1 MEVKEF
7 AEQVLF
13 GATLEDKLID
23 GGRYRRGH
31 PGSPIA
37 APGEPGRPRSL
48 ALGGWN
54 DRDRVRFREVR
65 GFHSE
70 KERGL
75 VLHFFANHELL
86 AIELMALAL
95 LKFPDAPEKFRRG
108 LHGIL
113 REEQEHLRLYIERMR
128 GIGVEFG
135 EIPVSDFFWRCISPV
150 ETPIEFVTRLSLTL
164 EQANLDYAPHYASV
178 YGELGDDE
186 TARLMQRIYRDEIG
200 HVKHGLTWFNSW
212 RDPALGEWEAYTR
225 TLAPPLDPGRAKG
238 IGFNAEGRR
247 KAGLSEAFIGELR
260 VRSQSRGRPPS
271 VFWFNPACD
280 RCAGLDG
287 VQTPP
292 KWMAQVAADLE
303 TVPALACA
311 AGDVVLVGRRPR
323 REHLSEMQAAG
334 LEIPEFAPF
343 DGAVGLEGHPL
354 AERRLG
360 ALRPWGVAPDS
371 EQLLAPLKGSV
382 AVPGQAPVW
391 SGALRRLYSKEW
403 SAALLAE
410 FLEGRREDW
419 LCGAGA
425 VGQRCGSMGEV
436 RQALALVRERGWS
449 RAVVKAPFG
458 AAGGGQVRLATA
470 GMPGATESPLEG
482 AKRGRVERLLAEQ
495 GAVVVEPLLEGVA
508 DLSAQYEV
516 GADGKAVLLGITRFV
531 TDGRGQ
537 YLGSF
542 LHRKVD
548 GLDEQVRRFL
558 YGDGRDSRRLRRLY
572 EELAVQMEP
581 GLGAA
586 GFSGPLG
593 VDALVYRDRG
603 GLRLKPVIEV
613 NPRMTMGRVALQLA
627 RRVHA
632 AGTALWLML
641 RVRDIEAAGFG
652 DAEAFAR
659 EMRRRHPVEKTAE
672 GDQISKGMLFT
683 TDPQRAEAFLTLL
696 VAAESLEEC
705 KAWFEPWGG
714 RLSEWT
720 RRC

>member
-1 MEVKEF
+1 MEVREF

-13 GATLEDKLID
+13 GTTLEDKLID

-31 PGSPIA
+31 PGSAIP

-108 LHGIL
+108 LYGIL

-164 EQANLDYAPHYASV
+164 EQANLDYAPYYASV

-247 KAGLSEAFIGELR
+247 KAGLSEAFIGELQ
-260 VRSQSRGRPPS
+260 VHSQSRGRPPS

-292 KWMAQVAADLE
+292 KWMAQVAEDLE

-323 REHLSEMQAAG
+323 REHLSELQAAG
-334 LEIPEFAPF
+334 LETPEFALV
-343 DGAVGLEGHPL
+343 DGASGLEGHPL

-382 AVPGQAPVW
+382 AGPGKVPVW
-391 SGALRRLYSKEW
+391 SSALRRLYSKEW

-419 LCGAGA
+419 LCGAGV
-425 VGQRCGSMGEV
+425 VGQRCGSMGDV
-436 RQALALVRERGWS
+436 RQALDLLEERGWS
-449 RAVVKAPFG
+449 RAVIKALFG
-458 AAGGGQVRLATA
+458 AAGRGQVRISRAAELGEA
-470 GMPGATESPLEG
+470 EDPLKG

-558 YGDGRDSRRLRRLY
+558 YGDGRDSRRLRRLC
-572 EELAVQMEP
+572 EELAGQMEP
-581 GLGAA
+581 GLAAA

-641 RVRDIEAAGFG
+641 RVRDIEEAGFENAG
-652 DAEAFAR
+652 AFAG
-659 EMRRRHPVEKTAE
+659 EMRRRHPVEMTAE
-672 GDQISKGMLFT
+672 GDLVSRGVLFT
-683 TDPQRAEAFLTLL
+683 TDPQRAKAFLTLL

>member
-1 MEVKEF
+1 MEIKEF
-7 AEQVLF
+7 AEQILF
-13 GATLEDKLID
+13 GTTLEDKLID
-23 GGRYRRGH
+23 GGRYNRGH
-31 PGSPIA
+31 PGSAIA
-37 APGEPGRPRSL
+37 APNEPGRPQSL
-48 ALGGWN
+48 VLGSWN
-54 DRDRVRFREVR
+54 DRERVRFREVR

-108 LHGIL
+108 LYGIL

-150 ETPIEFVTRLSLTL
+150 ATPIEFVTRLSLTL
-164 EQANLDYAPHYASV
+164 EQANLDYAPYYASV
-178 YGELGDDE
+178 YGELGDGE
-186 TARLMQRIYRDEIG
+186 TSRLMQRIYRDEIG

-238 IGFNAEGRR
+238 IRFNAEGRR
-247 KAGLSEAFIGELR
+247 QAGLSEAFIGELE
-260 VRSQSRGRPPS
+260 VHSQSRGRRPS

-280 RCAGLDG
+280 RCAGLDA

-292 KWMAQVAADLE
+292 KWMAQVAEDLE

-323 REHLSEMQAAG
+323 REHLSELQAAG
-334 LEIPEFAPF
+334 LEIPEFALF
-343 DGAVGLEGHPL
+343 DGTAGLDGHPL
-354 AERRLG
+354 AERKLQ

-371 EQLLAPLKGSV
+371 EQLLAPLRGSV
-382 AVPGQAPVW
+382 AESGQAPEW
-391 SGALRRLYSKEW
+391 SSALRRLYSKEW
-403 SAALLAE
+403 SAALLAG
-410 FLEGRREDW
+410 FLEDRRGDW
-419 LCGAGA
+419 LCGSDV
-425 VGQRCGSMGEV
+425 VGQGCESAEEV
-436 RQALALVRERGWS
+436 LQALAHLRDRGWS
-449 RAVVKAPFG
+449 RAVIKAPFG
-458 AAGGGQVRLATA
+458 AAGRGQVRLETA
-470 GMPGATESPLEG
+470 AEPGEAEGGLGG
-482 AKRGRVERLLAEQ
+482 AKRRRVERLLAEQ

-508 DLSAQYEV
+508 DLSAQYDV
-516 GADGKAVLLGITRFV
+516 GADGKAGLLGITRFV

-542 LHRKVD
+542 LHHKVA

-558 YGDGRDSRRLRRLY
+558 YGDGRDSRRLRHLY
-572 EELAVQMEP
+572 EQLADHMEP
-581 GLGAA
+581 GLAAA

-593 VDALVYRDRG
+593 VDALVYRAAGR
-603 GLRLKPVIEV
+603 LRLKPVIEV

-641 RVRDIEAAGFG
+641 RVRDIEAAGFENA
-652 DAEAFAR
+652 DAFAR
-659 EMRRRHPVEKTAE
+659 EMRRRHPVEMTAE
-672 GDQISKGMLFT
+672 GDQVSRGVLFT
-683 TDPQRAEAFLTLL
+683 TDPRRAKAFVTLL

-705 KAWFEPWGG
+705 KVWFEPCRG

>member
-150 ETPIEFVTRLSLTL
+150 ETPTEFVTRLSLTL
-164 EQANLDYAPHYASV
+164 EQANLDYAPYYASV

-186 TARLMQRIYRDEIG
+186 TARLMQHIYRDEIG

-260 VRSQSRGRPPS
+260 VHSQSRGRPPS
-271 VFWFNPACD
+271 VFWFNPGCD
-280 RCAGLDG
+280 RCAGLDA

-323 REHLSEMQAAG
+323 REHLSELQAAG
-334 LEIPEFAPF
+334 LEIPEFTLF
-343 DGAVGLEGHPL
+343 DGTAGLEGHPL

-371 EQLLAPLKGSV
+371 EQLLAPLRGS
-382 AVPGQAPVW
+382 AAGPGNGPVW
-391 SGALRRLYSKEW
+391 SSALRRLYSKEW

-419 LCGAGA
+419 LCGAGVA
-425 VGQRCGSMGEV
+425 GQRCGSMGEV
-436 RQALALVRERGWS
+436 GQALALVRERGWS
-449 RAVVKAPFG
+449 RAVIKAPFG
-458 AAGGGQVRLATA
+458 AAGRGQVRLATA
-470 GMPGATESPLEG
+470 ARPGEAEDPLEG
-482 AKRGRVERLLAEQ
+482 AKRRRVERLLAEQ
-495 GAVVVEPLLEGVA
+495 SAVVVEPLLEGVA

-516 GADGKAVLLGITRFV
+516 GAGGKAVLLGITRFV

-548 GLDEQVRRFL
+548 GLDERVRRFL
-558 YGDGRDSRRLRRLY
+558 YGDGRDSRRLRRLC
-572 EELAVQMEP
+572 EELAGHMEP
-581 GLGAA
+581 GLAAA

-603 GLRLKPVIEV
+603 RLRLKPVIEV

-641 RVRDIEAAGFG
+641 RVRDIEEAGFENAG
-652 DAEAFAR
+652 AFAG
-659 EMRRRHPVEKTAE
+659 EMRRRHPVEMTPE
-672 GDQISKGMLFT
+672 GDLVSRGVLFT
-683 TDPQRAEAFLTLL
+683 TDPQRAKAFLTLL
-696 VAAESLEEC
+696 VAAESLEGC

>member
-1 MEVKEF
+1 MEIKEF
-7 AEQVLF
+7 AEQILF
-13 GATLEDKLID
+13 GTTLQDKLID
-23 GGRYRRGH
+23 GGRFHGGRGRA
-31 PGSPIA
+31 IA
-37 APGEPGRPRSL
+37 APSEPGRPQSL
-48 ALGGWN
+48 VLGSWN
-54 DRDRVRFREVR
+54 DRERVRFREVR

-108 LHGIL
+108 LYGIL

-150 ETPIEFVTRLSLTL
+150 ATPIEFVTRLSLTL
-164 EQANLDYAPHYASV
+164 EQANLDYAPYYASV
-178 YGELGDDE
+178 YGELGDAE
-186 TARLMQRIYRDEIG
+186 TSRLMQRIYRDEIG

-212 RDPALGEWEAYTR
+212 RDPDLGEWEAYTR
-225 TLAPPLDPGRAKG
+225 SLAPPLDPGRAKG
-238 IGFNAEGRR
+238 IRFNAEGRR
-247 KAGLSEAFIGELR
+247 QAGLSEAFIGELE
-260 VRSQSRGRPPS
+260 VHSQSRGRRPS

-292 KWMAQVAADLE
+292 KWMAQVAEDLE

-323 REHLSEMQAAG
+323 REHLSELQAAG
-334 LEIPEFAPF
+334 LEIPEFALF
-343 DGAVGLEGHPL
+343 DGTAGLDGHPL

-360 ALRPWGVAPDS
+360 DLRPWGVAPDS
-371 EQLLAPLKGSV
+371 EQLLAPLRGSV
-382 AVPGQAPVW
+382 AESGQGPVW
-391 SGALRRLYSKEW
+391 GSALRRLYSKEW
-403 SAALLAE
+403 SAALLAG
-410 FLEGRREDW
+410 FLEERGEDW
-419 LCGAGA
+419 LCGADV
-425 VGQRCGSMGEV
+425 VGQRCESAGEV
-436 RQALALVRERGWS
+436 RQALALLRDRGWS
-449 RAVVKAPFG
+449 RAVIKAPFG
-458 AAGGGQVRLATA
+458 AAGRGQVRLETA
-470 GMPGATESPLEG
+470 AEPGEAEGGLGG
-482 AKRGRVERLLAEQ
+482 AKRRRVERLLAEQ

-508 DLSAQYEV
+508 DLSAQYDV
-516 GADGKAVLLGITRFV
+516 GADGKAGLLGITRFV

-542 LHRKVD
+542 LHHKVA

-572 EELAVQMEP
+572 EELAGHMEP
-581 GLGAA
+581 GLAAA

-603 GLRLKPVIEV
+603 RLRLKPVIEV

-641 RVRDIEAAGFG
+641 RVRDIEAAGFENA
-652 DAEAFAR
+652 DAFAR
-659 EMRRRHPVEKTAE
+659 EMRRRHPVEMTAE
-672 GDQISKGMLFT
+672 GDQVSRGVLFT
-683 TDPQRAEAFLTLL
+683 TDPRRAKAFVTLL

-705 KAWFEPWGG
+705 KAWFEPCRG

>member
-13 GATLEDKLID
+13 GTTLEDKLID
-23 GGRYRRGH
+23 GGRYQRGH

-37 APGEPGRPRSL
+37 APGEPGRPQSL

-108 LHGIL
+108 LYGIL

-178 YGELGDDE
+178 YGELGDEE

-247 KAGLSEAFIGELR
+247 KAGLSEAFIGELQ
-260 VRSQSRGRPPS
+260 VHSQSRGRPPA
-271 VFWFNPACD
+271 VFWFNPGCD

-292 KWMAQVAADLE
+292 KWMAQVAEDLE

-311 AGDVVLVGRRPR
+311 SADVVLVRRRPR
-323 REHLSEMQAAG
+323 REHLSQLQAAG
-334 LEIPEFAPF
+334 LEIPEFALF
-343 DGAVGLEGHPL
+343 DGAAGLDGHPL

-371 EQLLAPLKGSV
+371 EQLLAPLKDSV
-382 AVPGQAPVW
+382 AGPGQGPAW
-391 SGALRRLYSKEW
+391 SSALRRLYSKEW

-419 LCGAGA
+419 LCGADV

-436 RQALALVRERGWS
+436 GQALDLLGERGWS
-449 RAVVKAPFG
+449 RAVIKAPFG
-458 AAGGGQVRLATA
+458 AAGRGQVRISKRLGSPEKPRTPWQARSGAGWNGCWRSRVPSWSNRCWKGWPTCRPSTRSAPAGRRSCSASRGSSPTAAGSTSAPSCTARSTGSTSRCAGSCTGTAATA
-470 GMPGATESPLEG
+470 GACGTCTKSWPGRWSPG
-482 AKRGRVERLLAEQ
+482 WRRPVSPGPS
-495 GAVVVEPLLEGVA
+495 GW
-508 DLSAQYEV
+508 
-516 GADGKAVLLGITRFV
+516 TRWY
-531 TDGRGQ
+531 TGT
-537 YLGSF
+537 
-542 LHRKVD
+542 
-548 GLDEQVRRFL
+548 
-558 YGDGRDSRRLRRLY
+558 
-572 EELAVQMEP
+572 
-581 GLGAA
+581 AA
-586 GFSGPLG
+586 GCG
-593 VDALVYRDRG
+593 
-603 GLRLKPVIEV
+603 
-613 NPRMTMGRVALQLA
+613 
-627 RRVHA
+627 
-632 AGTALWLML
+632 
-641 RVRDIEAAGFG
+641 
-652 DAEAFAR
+652 
-659 EMRRRHPVEKTAE
+659 
-672 GDQISKGMLFT
+672 
-683 TDPQRAEAFLTLL
+683 
-696 VAAESLEEC
+696 
-705 KAWFEPWGG
+705 
-714 RLSEWT
+714 
-720 RRC
+720 

>member
-1 MEVKEF
+1 MEIREF

-13 GATLEDKLID
+13 GTTLEDKLID

-31 PGSPIA
+31 PGSAIV

-48 ALGGWN
+48 ALGGWK
-54 DRDRVRFREVR
+54 DRERVRFREVR

-95 LKFPDAPEKFRRG
+95 LKFPAAPEKFRRG
-108 LHGIL
+108 LYGIL
-113 REEQEHLRLYIERMR
+113 REEQEHLRLYMERMR

-135 EIPVSDFFWRCISPV
+135 EIPVSDFFWRCISLV

-178 YGELGDDE
+178 YGELGDAE

-225 TLAPPLDPGRAKG
+225 NLAPPLEPGRARG

-247 KAGLSEAFIGELR
+247 KAGLSEDFIGELQ
-260 VRSQSRGRPPS
+260 VHSQSRGRPPS

-323 REHLSEMQAAG
+323 REHLSELQAAG
-334 LEIPEFAPF
+334 LEIPEFALV
-343 DGAVGLEGHPL
+343 DGASGLEGHPL
-354 AERRLG
+354 AERRLR

-382 AVPGQAPVW
+382 AGPRQGPVW
-391 SGALRRLYSKEW
+391 SSALRGLYSKDW

-410 FLEGRREDW
+410 FLEGRQENW
-419 LCGAGA
+419 LCGADV
-425 VGQRCGSMGEV
+425 VGQRCGSMWEV
-436 RQALALVRERGWS
+436 LQALDLLGERGWS
-449 RAVVKAPFG
+449 RAVIKAPFG
-458 AAGGGQVRLATA
+458 AAGRGQIRISTA
-470 GMPGATESPLEG
+470 AEPGEAEDPLEG

-495 GAVVVEPLLEGVA
+495 SAVVVEPLLEGVA

-516 GADGKAVLLGITRFV
+516 GAGGKAVLLGITRFV

-542 LHRKVD
+542 LHRKVE

-572 EELAVQMEP
+572 EELAGQMEP
-581 GLGAA
+581 GLAGA

-593 VDALVYRDRG
+593 VDALVYRDRA

-632 AGTALWLML
+632 AGTAIWLML
-641 RVRDIEAAGFG
+641 RVSDIEAAGFENAG
-652 DAEAFAR
+652 AFAG
-659 EMRRRHPVEKTAE
+659 EMRRRHPVETTSE
-672 GDQISKGMLFT
+672 GDLVSRGVLFT
-683 TDPQRAEAFLTLL
+683 TDPQRAKAFVTLL
-696 VAAESLEEC
+696 AAAESLEEC

-714 RLSEWT
+714 RLSEWA